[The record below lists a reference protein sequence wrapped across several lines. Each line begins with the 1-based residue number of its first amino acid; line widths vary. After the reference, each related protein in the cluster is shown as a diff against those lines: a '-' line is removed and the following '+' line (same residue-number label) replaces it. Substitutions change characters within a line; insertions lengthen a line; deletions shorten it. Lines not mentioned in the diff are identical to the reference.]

1 MNWQNIA
8 ILGAAGLGLWYFWPE
23 IQKLLP
29 KTGAPEIPPPQN
41 VPELGGTTQ
50 FRHTTVSGPS
60 APSTSSGFRRARVQG
75 RSAPSVPSAPSGF
88 RRSSVRGA
96 ATAGGNCRFTSGSTV
111 CWNNVCTTFNPKSS
125 DASSVS
131 GRQTLCARVRAKY
144 LAQNRGSVGL
154 SYVGMNIGVA

>member
-8 ILGAAGLGLWYFWPE
+8 IIGAVGIGAIILWPQ
-23 IQKLLP
+23 IQNIFAK
-29 KTGAPEIPPPQN
+29 KGALDIPAPQN
-41 VPELGGTTQ
+41 VPELSQTPIQ

-96 ATAGGNCRFTSGSTV
+96 ATGGNCRFTSGSTV

-144 LAQNRGSVGL
+144 LAQNRGSQGL